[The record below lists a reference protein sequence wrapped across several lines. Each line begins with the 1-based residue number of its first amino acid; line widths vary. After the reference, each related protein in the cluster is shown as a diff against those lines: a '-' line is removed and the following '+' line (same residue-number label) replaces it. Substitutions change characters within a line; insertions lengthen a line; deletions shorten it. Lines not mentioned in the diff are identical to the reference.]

1 MYRDRKGSGN
11 HDDCPGSV
19 VVMQDS
25 KGQVMRVQVSE
36 MLSSFSG
43 GEHCSL
49 TTDSVS
55 HFS

>member
-11 HDDCPGSV
+11 HEDCPGSV

-36 MLSSFSG
+36 MLSPFSG
-43 GEHCSL
+43 G
-49 TTDSVS
+49 DRKSVV
-55 HFS
+55 